1 MLGERIREIRKKK
14 KMTLEA
20 LAGDELTKGMLSLI
34 ENNKANPS
42 MESLTY
48 IAGRLGVEVSELLE
62 EVSSLKLREILDEA
76 EKLYNK
82 GIEIGEETDKFKQ
95 LIDLI
100 GPYLEHLSQGYES
113 ARLLEIY
120 SRSLQ
125 QEGLDGWQELSKKAA
140 KMYDEMNLTAKR
152 ASIGIFWAM
161 IKFVEHDYAESL
173 KIFLQERRQIEAK
186 HHFIDPMTRVD
197 LDYNEAILHFAV
209 GDSEA
214 AADVMQRAIQF
225 SKEHRIFYR
234 IDDLYRLAAA
244 HGLMKKNKQ
253 QQLHYT
259 EKVKQYGDFA
269 EDLQSLT
276 FYDLFHALSL
286 NAEEQKY
293 DQALEICN
301 KYLANPA
308 TDRDYQF
315 WFLLE
320 KGKSLY
326 GLKQWQEALACLEK
340 VEIPAYAHHPY
351 DLSLFYIKD
360 SYRAL
365 CYSELKQQKE
375 AIQAAMIAVENF
387 KSMPPTPYKDFAI
400 ETYESII
407 SKDIDKP

>member
-1 MLGERIREIRKKK
+1 MLGERIREFRKQQ

-42 MESLTY
+42 MESLVY

-62 EVSSLKLREILDEA
+62 DISSKKLREVLDEA

-82 GIEIGEETDKFKQ
+82 ETALGEKSDKYKQ
-95 LIDLI
+95 LLALI
-100 GPYLEHLSQGYES
+100 EPYLENLSQGYES

-120 SRSLQ
+120 SRSLY
-125 QEGLDGWQELSKKAA
+125 QEKQDGWQEMSKKSAD
-140 KMYDEMNLTAKR
+140 MYDEMKLTAKR

-161 IKFVEHDYAESL
+161 EKFVVHDYAEAL
-173 KIFLQERRQIEAK
+173 TILLRERNQIETN

-209 GDSEA
+209 GDSDSA
-214 AADVMQRAIQF
+214 AVVMQNAIQF

-244 HGLMKKNKQ
+244 HGLMIGDKELQ
-253 QQLHYT
+253 EHYVS
-259 EKVKQYGDFA
+259 KLKQYGDFA
-269 EDLQSLT
+269 EDQQAII
-276 FYDLFHALSL
+276 FYDLFHAFSL
-286 NAEEQKY
+286 NSEEQEFTK
-293 DQALEICN
+293 ALEICD
-301 KYLANPA
+301 KYLADLKIDKA
-308 TDRDYQF
+308 YRC

-326 GLKQWQEALACLEK
+326 GLGRYEEALDCLKK
-340 VEIPAYAHHPY
+340 VEVPAYAHHPY

-360 SYRAL
+360 SYNAL
-365 CYSELKQQKE
+365 CQIELGNISDALESAKE
-375 AIQAAMIAVENF
+375 AVENF
-387 KSMPPTPYKDFAI
+387 KAMPHTPYKDFANGVYRKVSG
-400 ETYESII
+400 TM
-407 SKDIDKP
+407 